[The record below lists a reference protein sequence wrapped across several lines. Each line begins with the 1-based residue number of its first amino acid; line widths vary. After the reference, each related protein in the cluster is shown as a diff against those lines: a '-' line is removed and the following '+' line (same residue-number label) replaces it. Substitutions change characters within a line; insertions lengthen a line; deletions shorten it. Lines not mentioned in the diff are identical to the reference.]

1 VRLGQYFYYDAP
13 ANGDLHVLV
22 PGRFLAFRG
31 PRDDH
36 GDWLDA
42 SSYINAF
49 RSLSVHT
56 VVRLNKP
63 EYDKAVFTSAGF
75 EHLDL
80 PFEDCT
86 VPPLHIVDT
95 FLRTAENLRPG
106 QMMAVHCLAGLG
118 RTGTLIAMF
127 MMKHFGF
134 SANEAIGWL
143 RICRP
148 GSIIGPQQQF
158 LADEEKRMHRLGAE
172 QTPGLGDNFDKI
184 FSPKSSCVS
193 PRSLRAACVGKRE
206 STMLAD
212 QVTDGMMNRSERK
225 QSALGSSNDH
235 RLDATTRH
243 RSLPWLKHR
252 LGATQPQTSSTTP
265 ITTASKL
272 NNSETNL
279 TAQHTTTTDQH
290 QAKPKGSTSSPDHPH
305 HSRSY
310 KDLPN
315 LNGIH
320 SGMHSLMKTG
330 SFNNMSS
337 LSSRSS
343 FDQSSRFSSRTSFL
357 RRRPRNSSI
366 SSMDDHSKHT
376 VSDDLP
382 PQPSSAVSVTS
393 VSRRR
398 PSASYSRGACPPKL
412 KLSHKERQILEQGT
426 FPPIRVLPTLAV
438 A

>member
-1 VRLGQYFYYDAP
+1 LGQYFYYDAP

-235 RLDATTRH
+235 RLSR
-243 RSLPWLKHR
+243 P
-252 LGATQPQTSSTTP
+252 
-265 ITTASKL
+265 
-272 NNSETNL
+272 
-279 TAQHTTTTDQH
+279 
-290 QAKPKGSTSSPDHPH
+290 SSPLQELQGPAELEWHPQWH
-305 HSRSY
+305 A
-310 KDLPN
+310 
-315 LNGIH
+315 
-320 SGMHSLMKTG
+320 
-330 SFNNMSS
+330 
-337 LSSRSS
+337 LSDEDW
-343 FDQSSRFSSRTSFL
+343 FIQQHVEF
-357 RRRPRNSSI
+357 
-366 SSMDDHSKHT
+366 
-376 VSDDLP
+376 
-382 PQPSSAVSVTS
+382 
-393 VSRRR
+393 
-398 PSASYSRGACPPKL
+398 
-412 KLSHKERQILEQGT
+412 
-426 FPPIRVLPTLAV
+426 VL
-438 A
+438 